1 MLRAHAAQLYR
12 ASIFVDVVAGACLFL
27 GWYGLQLDSPLSGA
41 LLDWR
46 VLALLGVASLS
57 WPIAAYHL
65 GLYGSQRRRNIYQLT
80 GRLLVLAIVSGLS
93 LASADL
99 LLGRLLPR
107 RTVLLFIGSQFAFI
121 TLIRLIAFAS
131 LQKIRRSGRNYRNLL
146 VIGSGP
152 RARRVQEIVSARPEW
167 GLHIV
172 GFVDP
177 EAIRVD
183 CGLPPDAIHKPMEV
197 LDLLREEAVDEVI
210 VACPRSM
217 LDRIGPIVET
227 CATAGVPLTLMADL
241 FGDSLPPPRVTYL
254 GSLVALSFAPVHHS
268 PIKLRIKRAID
279 VVGASAGLI
288 VVAPILAA
296 AAVAIR
302 STSPGPV
309 FFRQERCGLYG
320 RRFTMWKLRTM
331 RVDAELELEDLR
343 DANEMDGPVFKIRG
357 DPRVTPVGRV
367 LRRFSLD
374 EVPQLWNVLRGD
386 MSFVGPRPPVFPE
399 VRKYATFDMR
409 RLSMRPGIT
418 CLWQVSGRNLIG
430 FSDWVK
436 LDLQYIDNWS
446 LTLDFVIL
454 LRTVPAVLSA
464 RGAS

>member
-1 MLRAHAAQLYR
+1 
-12 ASIFVDVVAGACLFL
+12 
-27 GWYGLQLDSPLSGA
+27 
-41 LLDWR
+41 
-46 VLALLGVASLS
+46 
-57 WPIAAYHL
+57 
-65 GLYGSQRRRNIYQLT
+65 
-80 GRLLVLAIVSGLS
+80 
-93 LASADL
+93 
-99 LLGRLLPR
+99 
-107 RTVLLFIGSQFAFI
+107 
-121 TLIRLIAFAS
+121 
-131 LQKIRRSGRNYRNLL
+131 
-146 VIGSGP
+146 
-152 RARRVQEIVSARPEW
+152 
-167 GLHIV
+167 
-172 GFVDP
+172 
-177 EAIRVD
+177 
-183 CGLPPDAIHKPMEV
+183 
-197 LDLLREEAVDEVI
+197 
-210 VACPRSM
+210 
-217 LDRIGPIVET
+217 
-227 CATAGVPLTLMADL
+227 
-241 FGDSLPPPRVTYL
+241 
-254 GSLVALSFAPVHHS
+254 
-268 PIKLRIKRAID
+268 
-279 VVGASAGLI
+279 
-288 VVAPILAA
+288 
-296 AAVAIR
+296 
-302 STSPGPV
+302 
-309 FFRQERCGLYG
+309 
-320 RRFTMWKLRTM
+320 M